1 MANFIPYDRA
11 GRAAQMRATADV
23 IATGQAL
30 QQQRQDRRA
39 AQVAG
44 EVAQTETGSM
54 QVWIADQVQRDPA
67 ALRRTLR
74 RIGYGRRDVEDVI
87 ARAVQQAEVDNYDPE
102 TVQRMAAADLLR
114 QRAGD
119 QIPTGQQLPGY
130 QVASRLQMVAEQA
143 QQPQVQEVA
152 QQQQPAPRQGQAF
165 GVQSRQM
172 AAPGASQ
179 PQVAPAMPQPGQI
192 GGMPRP
198 LFGPPGDLN
207 YAGQQ
212 QYIRDVMAAQEAAS
226 AGAFAQQAP
235 PPPQANPFG
244 QFQGR
249 LFETGPS
256 GGQENLVRLINSP
269 QFSAYLGH
277 PYVSRRDVQEAAREG
292 MLTQDMVDQ
301 FAASQSALLAVNTG
315 QPQQISPQAVV
326 GFLDGAGIRA
336 SVSGDGSGVV
346 LQEGYSGQPEQ
357 AAQAN
362 PPVEVDT
369 GALPTE
375 VASRASGLL
384 ERARATDNVV
394 FAARAGREMRAAMV
408 AENRTPEGRRR
419 QADGLLRM
427 LADPDP
433 REIMIY
439 AALVGDTELLELGNQ
454 LSIRQIALI
463 EAASGGRSPE
473 ELEYI
478 RAQTQNERA
487 QAAERWNNIDVSN
500 VQARADILSTVHDLR
515 TGAASAGTDALRQI
529 LTADLDKEYNER
541 AIGAL
546 FNLEGA
552 LRTMNEDTRA
562 QFLDVLSSL
571 QAQIDL
577 PYRSQDVVTYDPS
590 RRLQGRRMQ
599 FFDER
604 EVDQAGFD
612 TRADALLQ

>member
-1 MANFIPYDRA
+1 
-11 GRAAQMRATADV
+11 MRATADV
-23 IATGQAL
+23 VATNQAL
-30 QQQRQDRRA
+30 RQQRQDRRA

-119 QIPTGQQLPGY
+119 QIPTGQPLPNY
-130 QVASRLQMVAEQA
+130 DVAGRIQMVAEQA
-143 QQPQVQEVA
+143 RQPVVQEVA
-152 QQQQPAPRQGQAF
+152 QQQPAPRQGQAF

-179 PQVAPAMPQPGQI
+179 PQVAPAQPQPGQL

-212 QYIRDVMAAQEAAS
+212 QYMRDVMAAQEAAA

-235 PPPQANPFG
+235 PPSQANPFA

-326 GFLDGAGIRA
+326 GFLDGAGVRA

-346 LQEGYSGQPEQ
+346 LQEGYSGQPEE

-369 GALPTE
+369 GALPAE

-384 ERARATDNVV
+384 ERARTTDNVV
-394 FAARAGREMRAAMV
+394 FAARAGREMRAAMQ

-419 QADGLLRM
+419 QADGLLRV

-433 REIMIY
+433 SDIMVY
-439 AALVGDTELLELGNQ
+439 GALVGDQELMELGNQ
-454 LSIRQIALI
+454 LTIRQLALF

-478 RAQTQNERA
+478 RAQTQNELA
-487 QAAERWNNIDVSN
+487 QTAERWNNVELDQVRTYGDLLATLS
-500 VQARADILSTVHDLR
+500 QMRA
-515 TGAASAGTDALRQI
+515 GAASVGSEALQRI
-529 LTADLDKEYNER
+529 ISADLTTEATTR
-541 AIGAL
+541 AVGEL
-546 FNLEGA
+546 FNIEGA
-552 LRTMNEDTRA
+552 MRTMNDETQT
-562 QFLDVLSSL
+562 QFLQVIGT
-571 QAQIDL
+571 QV
-577 PYRSQDVVTYDPS
+577 PYRSQDVVTYDAQS
-590 RRLQGRRMQ
+590 RFRRDKRRLQ
-599 FFDER
+599 FFDAQDAE
-604 EVDQAGFD
+604 QGGFNAQ
-612 TRADALLQ
+612 ADALLQ